1 MAEQV
6 RSFSDGRFAECCTSA
21 DDSGGVDGGGLDEST
36 SERRMYYLST
46 DI

>member
-1 MAEQV
+1 MVDLLSAV
-6 RSFSDGRFAECCTSA
+6 RTSA
-21 DDSGGVDGGGLDEST
+21 DDSGGVDGGWLDEST